1 MTFTSQVRWSPF
13 PATCHVP
20 HTSVKKTFY
29 FSIECKRSHISIVLI
44 QKSKVLKCNK
54 TTFGATLQETVLY
67 SKMFC
72 QVVHSGITSINNV
85 IILSYILALLF

>member
-1 MTFTSQVRWSPF
+1 M
-13 PATCHVP
+13 P

-54 TTFGATLQETVLY
+54 TTFGATLQETVLC

-85 IILSYILALLF
+85 IILSYILAYFSEAKWSKLNDFVILFVV